1 MNYKYELEK
10 VNQKKFLEK
19 CTEKKQAISNS
30 FTYFLYS
37 NLRSVTGQA
46 GSTKYNG
53 KAFRTHSL
61 DGVPRPKVVVLYLSR
76 RLSLKNLSLSL
87 SWQYAG
93 HPLFIL
99 FAFTPHTPHKKHSL
113 CVPFFPVMGE
123 LCSVDDINAT
133 DTRARWM
140 QSDSINK
147 SLHQNAVTKFK
158 KNLLSNLAALAVAAF
173 VCIVRN

>member
-1 MNYKYELEK
+1 MHWKETGDY
-10 VNQKKFLEK
+10 
-19 CTEKKQAISNS
+19 ISNS

-87 SWQYAG
+87 LTICRPSFI
-93 HPLFIL
+93 HPLRFY
-99 FAFTPHTPHKKHSL
+99 TPYTP
-113 CVPFFPVMGE
+113 
-123 LCSVDDINAT
+123 
-133 DTRARWM
+133 
-140 QSDSINK
+140 
-147 SLHQNAVTKFK
+147 
-158 KNLLSNLAALAVAAF
+158 
-173 VCIVRN
+173 